1 MVKRRERRDGGC
13 VRSIF
18 RGMYMLEARNAA
30 DRSSQF
36 ALRFQRQLRRQQ
48 RVSITSPKNC
58 KRDAGMRKSEN

>member
-36 ALRFQRQLRRQQ
+36 ALRFQT
-48 RVSITSPKNC
+48 IATATTSQYNEP
-58 KRDAGMRKSEN
+58 